1 MLPRGNTLRDICADL
16 IKKLLKK
23 NQKFDADCYVM
34 NNNVINNDKMLSEVT
49 KFKQFCLDWLVRN
62 KKLIILREKIWE
74 A

>member
-1 MLPRGNTLRDICADL
+1 
-16 IKKLLKK
+16 
-23 NQKFDADCYVM
+23 M

-49 KFKQFCLDWLVRN
+49 KFKQFCLEWLVRN